1 MDGTVRW
8 SQFINDASGLAACSG
23 YDVNGDGAYEVL
35 FADEHQFY
43 IMDGTTGTILY
54 SIWGHASGTIF
65 EFPVVADIDNDGSAE
80 IVISSNNFRQGGSG
94 WAGITVLGHLGSG
107 WAKSGPTWNVHD
119 FAVTNINQD
128 GSVPTIPDPPW
139 TAHNVYRA
147 RPTHDALA
155 IDMWAD
161 ITDICFAACLPE
173 KYRSC
178 GCTGF

>member
-1 MDGTVRW
+1 MIDGTVRW

-94 WAGITVLGHLGSG
+94 WAGITVLGLGVVGRRVDRHERSRFCG
-107 WAKSGPTWNVHD
+107 H
-119 FAVTNINQD
+119 NINPD

-139 TAHNVYRA
+139 TAHNVYR
-147 RPTHDALA
+147 RPT
-155 IDMWAD
+155 
-161 ITDICFAACLPE
+161 
-173 KYRSC
+173 
-178 GCTGF
+178 